1 MAVEGFSANPLTVFG
16 SQFLKLGGGL
26 FGGGK
31 KYVPPQPLPPGTPP
45 NVVNYVGNY
54 SQNFSASDPFGVASA
69 AAGTS
74 INEPGVLSTRAEPP
88 PAWESQSTMPGAIL
102 ANMGGFALAAG
113 AADLWKSI
121 FSKRSIEAQVG
132 AAIRRAKASGTA
144 VATGKKLA
152 RRLPVLGA
160 GLYILGEILE
170 QGGKLW
176 EEFRKAAAA
185 EQKRKDKAW
194 KAIEKAAFK
203 RPKLITVS
211 KTAIRQSIPAPR
223 LPGVSS
229 VTSSASR
236 NTTRRSTNGSRSGA
250 SGLPKEQKALQ
261 PKIITPTKA
270 QILSGVINPAGEL
283 PAKASGAAKTARSPV
298 PAPPKAPR
306 QIPWAQIAQ
315 AAAQIGLGAVQAKRE
330 KAYLKAIGQAYS
342 TMYAPPGF
350 GQFADWTPSSLAP
363 GIGLGTGTGLTLS
376 NSGLIGF
383 AEALQTSTA
392 TATKAGEEVCYQV
405 CRRRRP
411 RRKRG
416 KKTKRICY
424 ERKAT

>member
-1 MAVEGFSANPLTVFG
+1 MAFEGGFSPIGAWSTAVDIARWGKSDWKPPPPGPFPANPTPAQQQFVADWSRNLTA
-16 SQFLKLGGGL
+16 
-26 FGGGK
+26 
-31 KYVPPQPLPPGTPP
+31 
-45 NVVNYVGNY
+45 N
-54 SQNFSASDPFGVASA
+54 DPFGTASA
-69 AAGTS
+69 FAGSTMP
-74 INEPGVLSTRAEPP
+74 PGEPP
-88 PAWESQSTMPGAIL
+88 PAWENQQPTPPGAIL
-102 ANMGGFALAAG
+102 ANMGGFVLAAG

-250 SGLPKEQKALQ
+250 SGSLKEPKALQ

-411 RRKRG
+411 KRKRG

-424 ERKAT
+424 EREAT

>member
-1 MAVEGFSANPLTVFG
+1 MAIEGGFSPIGAWSTAVDIARWGKSDWKPPPPGPFPANPTPAQQQFVADWSRNLTA
-16 SQFLKLGGGL
+16 
-26 FGGGK
+26 
-31 KYVPPQPLPPGTPP
+31 
-45 NVVNYVGNY
+45 N
-54 SQNFSASDPFGVASA
+54 DPFGTASA
-69 AAGTS
+69 FAGSTMP
-74 INEPGVLSTRAEPP
+74 PGEPP
-88 PAWESQSTMPGAIL
+88 PAWENQQPTPPGAIL
-102 ANMGGFALAAG
+102 ANMGGFVLAAG

-170 QGGKLW
+170 QGAKLW
-176 EEFRKAAAA
+176 EEFRKAAVA

-223 LPGVSS
+223 LPGVLSA
-229 VTSSASR
+229 TSSASR
-236 NTTRRSTNGSRSGA
+236 STTSTRTNGSRSGA
-250 SGLPKEQKALQ
+250 SGLPKEPKALR

-270 QILSGVINPAGEL
+270 EILAGVTNPAGE
-283 PAKASGAAKTARSPV
+283 PAAKTATSTRQGTPAGI

-363 GIGLGTGTGLTLS
+363 GMGTGLTLS